1 MIKQVVLV
9 VQSFTDYVVESCT
22 FWSVWKPSDIHSLAG
37 YKIGIIGLDFLE

>member
-9 VQSFTDYVVESCT
+9 VQSFTDCMVESCT
-22 FWSVWKPSDIHSLAG
+22 FWSVWKQSDIHSLAG